1 MSPSFLT
8 LALFVVV
15 VVVRDDGA
23 EGDVVDE
30 RVARIE
36 TSLFQAHFVVALA
49 LGVVAVVGEHSDV
62 DESSRT

>member
-1 MSPSFLT
+1 MSPPFLA

-15 VVVRDDGA
+15 VLDDGA
-23 EGDVVDE
+23 EGDDVDE
-30 RVARIE
+30 RVTRIE
-36 TSLFQAHFVVALA
+36 TSLFQTHFVVALA